1 MSIAK
6 RVSARYGLCRTKHK
20 HSFVLRSVFPTW
32 CKIFLLPTGCGMA
45 PKPVEVEQPIQFGEG
60 YEVDLRPRRLRRG
73 SHVLKLER
81 IPLEILVLL
90 VEHSDEI
97 VTREQ
102 IVSRIWGQGVFLD
115 TDNSIR
121 GAIRKLRQV
130 LKDDAETPRFIQTV
144 TGQGYRFIASVTN
157 PKEASVA
164 ETSEREASAVTN
176 SDRNFMS
183 ELDGWLQARRLRL
196 VEQDQDHMAEKA
208 AHAETAHGQG
218 NRSTHRQLL
227 VGAAA
232 SLIVGCVVALLVVWA
247 WRRASNLPTAS
258 ARQIVLAVLP
268 FENLSRDPDQEFFS
282 DGLTEEMIA
291 QVGKLNR
298 NQLRVIAR
306 SSVARYKGSKLTA
319 KEIGRELSADYLLQ
333 GSVRRWSDRVRI
345 TVQLIQAQN
354 QTDLWTESYDSELK
368 DVLAVQDSVVRSI
381 AGQIHLTL
389 TEEQKRRLASSRQ
402 TQTEAYVAYLKGR
415 YYWNK
420 RTGDGMQKAEQY
432 FQQAIHSDP
441 TYAAAYSGLADC
453 NSGLAWHGFK
463 APADALPKAYAA
475 ARKAIEINPQSAEA
489 HASLGLVLSHRWDWA
504 EAEAEFRRALE
515 LDPQYANA
523 HHWYGDYL
531 SIKGHHDE
539 ALSEAR
545 RALEVDPLNLMIST
559 WVGLRYYLAHNYFA
573 AIEQNRDSVELDPN
587 FAAAHLLLGED
598 YVQAGAYVE
607 GVNELKRAAILSGSP
622 LYTAQVAVALA
633 AAGRRHEA
641 LRIVHELE
649 TTSSK
654 RYVSPYGLAQIY
666 AALNRKDDTFKWLQ
680 AAYDDRSVWM
690 GYLGVDPIFDR
701 YRSDLRFQGLLRRIG
716 LL

>member
-1 MSIAK
+1 M
-6 RVSARYGLCRTKHK
+6 V
-20 HSFVLRSVFPTW
+20 
-32 CKIFLLPTGCGMA
+32 

-60 YEVDLRPRRLRRG
+60 YEVDIRPRRLRRG

-90 VEHSDEI
+90 LEHSDEI

-144 TGQGYRFIASVTN
+144 TGKGYRFIASVIN

-176 SDRNFMS
+176 SDRNFVS
-183 ELDGWLQARRLRL
+183 DLDGWLQARRLRL
-196 VEQDQDHMAEKA
+196 VEQDQDHTAEKA

-227 VGAAA
+227 VGAVA

-247 WRRASNLPTAS
+247 WRRTSSLPTAS
-258 ARQIVLAVLP
+258 ARQIVVAVLP

-306 SSVARYKGSKLTA
+306 SSVAKYKGSKLTA

-354 QTDLWTESYDSELK
+354 QTDLWTESYDRELK

-381 AGQIHLTL
+381 AGQIHIAL
-389 TEEQKRRLASSRQ
+389 TEEQKTRLASSRQ

-441 TYAAAYSGLADC
+441 TYAAAYSGLGRLQQRTCMARVQSPGRRASEGLC
-453 NSGLAWHGFK
+453 SGPQG
-463 APADALPKAYAA
+463 D
-475 ARKAIEINPQSAEA
+475 RNQSA
-489 HASLGLVLSHRWDWA
+489 
-504 EAEAEFRRALE
+504 
-515 LDPQYANA
+515 
-523 HHWYGDYL
+523 
-531 SIKGHHDE
+531 
-539 ALSEAR
+539 
-545 RALEVDPLNLMIST
+545 
-559 WVGLRYYLAHNYFA
+559 
-573 AIEQNRDSVELDPN
+573 
-587 FAAAHLLLGED
+587 
-598 YVQAGAYVE
+598 
-607 GVNELKRAAILSGSP
+607 
-622 LYTAQVAVALA
+622 
-633 AAGRRHEA
+633 
-641 LRIVHELE
+641 
-649 TTSSK
+649 
-654 RYVSPYGLAQIY
+654 
-666 AALNRKDDTFKWLQ
+666 
-680 AAYDDRSVWM
+680 
-690 GYLGVDPIFDR
+690 
-701 YRSDLRFQGLLRRIG
+701 IG
-716 LL
+716 